1 MKTIIL
7 LHGAIGA
14 NDQLEPLAK
23 ELIQQGFQV
32 FSFNFSGHGK
42 MPFQNKFSIEQFATE
57 LEQFIATQ
65 QLEKPNVFGYSM
77 GGYVALYLAHK
88 QPTLLGNIITLGTKF
103 EWTPE
108 IAQKETKMLDA
119 KTILEKVPKFAEDLK
134 TRHGNDWEL
143 LLSKTADMMI
153 GLGNK
158 NALALNDY
166 GTIENKVL
174 IGLADKDSMVSLA
187 ETTAVYKQLK
197 NGTMYMLPNT
207 KHPIETVNVSSL
219 AKIINDLIKKK
230 THSLVSLFFDYDF
243 DLCE

>member
-14 NDQLEPLAK
+14 SDQLEPLSK
-23 ELIQQGFQV
+23 ELTQQGFQV

-42 MPFQNKFSIEQFATE
+42 MPFQKNFGIEQFALE

-65 QLEKPNVFGYSM
+65 YLEKPNVFGYSM

-88 QPTLLGNIITLGTKF
+88 RPTFLGNIVTLGTKF

-134 TRHGNDWEL
+134 TRHGNKWEL
-143 LLSKTADMMI
+143 LLSKTAEMMLS
-153 GLGNK
+153 LGTN
-158 NALALNDY
+158 NALSLNDF
-166 GTIENKVL
+166 TSIENKVL
-174 IGLADKDSMVSLA
+174 IGLADKDTMVSLA
-187 ETTAVYKQLK
+187 ETTAVYKQLEQ
-197 NGTMYMLPNT
+197 GAMYMLPNT
-207 KHPIETVNVSSL
+207 KHPVETVNIDL
-219 AKIINDLIKKK
+219 LGKIVAEFN
-230 THSLVSLFFDYDF
+230 
-243 DLCE
+243 

>member
-23 ELIQQGFQV
+23 ELTQQGFQV

-42 MPFQNKFSIEQFATE
+42 MPFQKNFSIEQFSLE
-57 LEQFIATQ
+57 LEQFISTHK
-65 QLEKPNVFGYSM
+65 LEKPNVFGYSM
-77 GGYVALYLAHK
+77 GGYVSLYLAHK

-108 IAQKETKMLDA
+108 IAQKETKMLNA
-119 KTILEKVPKFAEDLK
+119 KTIIEKVPKFAEDLK
-134 TRHGNDWEL
+134 TRHGNEWEV
-143 LLSKTADMMI
+143 LLSKTAEMMLS
-153 GLGNK
+153 LGTN
-158 NALALNDY
+158 NALAFNDY
-166 GTIENKVL
+166 TSIENKVL

-197 NGTMYMLPNT
+197 NGAMYMLPNT
-207 KHPIETVNVSSL
+207 KHPIESVNVGLLS
-219 AKIINDLIKKK
+219 KIITDLK
-230 THSLVSLFFDYDF
+230 
-243 DLCE
+243 